1 MQLQDLLDAPELH
14 LAMLHD
20 EDGASRRAI
29 RWAYTTDL
37 LDPGRYLV
45 GGELVLSGLMW
56 RRTEA
61 DSDAFVG
68 ALAASGVSALVAGE
82 GLYGFIPQ
90 DVVDACVA
98 HRLPL
103 LSVPADVSFGDIT
116 EFLLGRAAHDRVSRL
131 TASLVRQRQLLSA
144 VAAGRALDELAMQ
157 VSHESGPP
165 CWVFTSTG
173 RIIVGGARSLTD
185 AALDTLTSAAMAAE
199 RLPTSVVNDGGD
211 VYSVFSIGSSL
222 GRHRTLSWYLAVGGD
237 WNELP
242 APVLDA
248 FGEFAAIAALDKA
261 RREEGQLITRAIAD
275 DAIRLFEDDS
285 SVQETTARLVQ
296 AGVDL
301 TQGLVVVVA
310 EMVGRPDLHE
320 VARVAVSDSLHLL
333 GAPVSG
339 VDSTGAVV
347 ALINSTSD
355 EVLRAL
361 RRALGRLVPGL
372 GGSRLSVGVSA
383 DVTGASLDGALR
395 SARYARAIA
404 GTGTESVQVRSA
416 AELSSSIL
424 LLGTVPDELRK
435 TFTQQV
441 LGPLLDYDAR
451 SDAQLVRT
459 LEAFL
464 SCSGSWNKAADVLHV
479 HLNTVRYRITRI
491 EELTGRDLS
500 RMDDRLD
507 MFLALQ
513 SL

>member
-1 MQLQDLLDAPELH
+1 MELQGLLDARELR
-14 LAMLHD
+14 LTMLHD
-20 EDGASRRAI
+20 EVGASRRVI

-45 GGELVLSGLMW
+45 GGELVLSGLVW

-68 ALAASGVSALVAGE
+68 ALAAAGVAALVAGE

-90 DVVDACVA
+90 DVVNACAA

-116 EFLLGRAAHDRVSRL
+116 EFLIGKLAHDRISRL
-131 TASLVRQRQLLSA
+131 NASLVRQRQLLAA
-144 VAAGRALDELAMQ
+144 VAAGRALDELALQ

-173 RIIVGGARSLTD
+173 RPIVRGVHSLTD
-185 AALDTLTSAAMAAE
+185 ADLDTLTAAAMTAE
-199 RLPTSVVNDGGD
+199 RFPISVNNDAGQ
-211 VYSVFSIGSSL
+211 VYSVFAIGSSL
-222 GRHRTLSWYLAVGGD
+222 ARHRATSWYLAVGGD

-248 FGEFAAIAALDKA
+248 FGEFAAIAALDKT
-261 RREEGQLITRAIAD
+261 RREEGQLISRAIAD

-285 SVQETTARLVQ
+285 SGQETSARLRQ
-296 AGVDL
+296 AGADL

-310 EMVGRPDLHE
+310 EMAGRPDLRE
-320 VARVAVSDSLHLL
+320 LARVALSDSLHPL
-333 GAPVSG
+333 GVPVVG
-339 VDSTGAVV
+339 IDSTGAVV
-347 ALINSTSD
+347 ALVNSSSD
-355 EVLRAL
+355 EVLRTL
-361 RRALGRLVPGL
+361 RRALGRLAPAL
-372 GGSRLSVGVSA
+372 GRSQLSVGVSS
-383 DVTGASLDGALR
+383 DVIGAGLDGALL
-395 SARYARAIA
+395 SARYARAIGGVGA
-404 GTGTESVQVRSA
+404 EAVKVRSA
-416 AELSSSIL
+416 SELSSSIL

-441 LGPLLDYDAR
+441 LGPLLDYDTR
-451 SDAQLVRT
+451 SDAQLIRT

-464 SCSGSWNKAADVLHV
+464 DCSGSWNKAAEVLHV
-479 HLNTVRYRITRI
+479 HLNTVRYRISRI

-500 RMDDRLD
+500 RMGDRLD